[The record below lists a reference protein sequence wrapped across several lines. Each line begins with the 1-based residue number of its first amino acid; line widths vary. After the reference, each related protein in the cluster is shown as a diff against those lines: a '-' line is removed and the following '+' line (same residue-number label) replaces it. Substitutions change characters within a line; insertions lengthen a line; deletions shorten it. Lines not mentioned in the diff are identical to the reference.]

1 MKVVARNI
9 LAAGHAVIACGD
21 TKRAVRLPAQ
31 EPSVSEAGMSRLP
44 AGISSLQAGEDV
56 NRESTGCAGRSR

>member
-21 TKRAVRLPAQ
+21 TKSAVWLPAQ
-31 EPSVSEAGMSRLP
+31 EPSVSEA
-44 AGISSLQAGEDV
+44 A
-56 NRESTGCAGRSR
+56 